1 MLNIGKIFE
10 KNCYFIIDKSNEN
23 YFKNLKIN
31 HISLYKNEKYKDELS
46 DAIKVDKIIKKFE
59 NVCLIADDYRIG
71 IKWHKYF
78 RKKILKLL

>member
-23 YFKNLKIN
+23 YFRNLKIN

-46 DAIKVDKIIKKFE
+46 DAIK
-59 NVCLIADDYRIG
+59 
-71 IKWHKYF
+71 
-78 RKKILKLL
+78 